1 MLEQMQIVLVKT
13 RFPENIGMAARACAN
28 MGCRQLVL
36 VAPEWW
42 DKEKAYPLATAK
54 GQPLLESLRVVETLE
69 EALADSV
76 LAIGTT
82 ARTGGWRR
90 EIASPEGMAHEL
102 APLLAGGEKISLVF
116 GPEDRGLLNQEI
128 ELCQR
133 MVTIPTVDA
142 SSLNVAQSVL
152 ILLYEFSKTVRQ
164 YEKEARQRAT
174 PAVIPA
180 TEKRINT
187 GEQERLSQSIKEL
200 LLDIGFLHGEN
211 SDYFFMPWRRFLGRA
226 ALRRHEYDALMGVCR
241 QIKHKLSLK

>member
-1 MLEQMQIVLVKT
+1 MLENMQIVLVKT

-36 VAPEWW
+36 VKPEWW

-54 GQPLLESLRVVETLE
+54 GQPLLENLCVVDSLE

-90 EIASPEGMAHEL
+90 EIASPEGMAHDA

-116 GPEDRGLLNQEI
+116 GPEDRGLVNQEV

-152 ILLYEFSKTVRQ
+152 ILLYEFSKTMRQ
-164 YEKEARQRAT
+164 YEKNLRPQ
-174 PAVIPA
+174 AVPPSPA
-180 TEKRINT
+180 TEKRIST
-187 GEQERLSQSIKEL
+187 GEQERLSQTLQEL
-200 LLDIGFLHGEN
+200 LLAIGFLHGEN

-226 ALRRHEYDALMGVCR
+226 GLRRHEYDALMGVCR
-241 QIKHKLSLK
+241 QIKYKLSLK